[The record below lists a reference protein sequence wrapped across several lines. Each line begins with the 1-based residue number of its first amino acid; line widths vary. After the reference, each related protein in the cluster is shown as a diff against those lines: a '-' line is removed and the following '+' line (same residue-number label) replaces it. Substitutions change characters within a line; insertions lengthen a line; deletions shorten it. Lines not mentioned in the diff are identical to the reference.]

1 MSHRLSFTDNHIPPH
16 LLVNVK
22 DVIAPEQFEGL
33 CRANRDLR
41 LELTSTG
48 ELIVMPPAGS
58 KTGMRNADLTYQLT
72 AWAKKDGSGISF
84 DSSAG
89 FTLPNGAMLSP
100 DAAWIK
106 RERWDSLTEDEQEG
120 FAPLCPDFVVEIR
133 SRSDDLPPLESKMQE
148 YIANGASIAWLIDPL
163 RHRVYVYA
171 PGQEVI
177 VLESPEAV
185 SGGCLLLGFELR
197 MAQLW

>member
-1 MSHRLSFTDNHIPPH
+1 MLSFTDNHLPPR

-48 ELIVMPPAGS
+48 ELIAMPPTGS
-58 KTGMRNADLTYQLT
+58 KTGMRNSNLNFQLAD
-72 AWAKKDGSGISF
+72 WAQKDCTGISF

-89 FTLPNGAMLSP
+89 FTLPNRAMLSP

-148 YIANGASIAWLIDPL
+148 YIANGASLAWLIDPL
-163 RHRVYVYA
+163 KHRVYVCTS
-171 PGQEVI
+171 GGEML
-177 VLESPEAV
+177 VLENPGTV
-185 SGGCLLLGFELR
+185 SGGCLLPGFELR
-197 MAQLW
+197 MSQLW